1 MSSELTTS
9 TQEEK
14 DHGAATDE
22 VLKIIRNEI
31 ENKTEN
37 ILMQP

>member
-14 DHGAATDE
+14 HHGAVTDE
-22 VLKIIRNEI
+22 VLMIIRNEI

-37 ILMQP
+37 ILMLP